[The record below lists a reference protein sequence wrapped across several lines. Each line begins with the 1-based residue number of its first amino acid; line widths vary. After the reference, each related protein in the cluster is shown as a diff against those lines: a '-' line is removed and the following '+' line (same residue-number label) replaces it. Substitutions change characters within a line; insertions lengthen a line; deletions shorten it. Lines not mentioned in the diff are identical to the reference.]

1 MNIGD
6 RIKQEIDADPAKSQV
21 SAAAYA
27 GIGKTTMSDLIAGRS
42 RSSTK
47 LHLIAE
53 YLGVTTRWLETGKPP
68 KHPSGQPETHPV
80 SYGDA
85 TEVDASPIRL
95 RRVQIRG
102 SATVGVDGFWRDV
115 EASAKDE
122 TYPVLTTDPN
132 AFAIRIVGRRYH
144 PAISSGQCV
153 LVEPGSE
160 LKLGR
165 RALVVLQDGRSAV
178 RDFHSHENGVW
189 MFTNMLDPSDFL
201 ELADHEVLSV
211 QRITST
217 FDTD

>member
-1 MNIGD
+1 MNIGE

-21 SAAAYA
+21 AAASYA
-27 GIGKTTMSDLIAGRS
+27 GIGKTTMSDLIVGRS
-42 RSSTK
+42 KSSTK

-68 KHPSGQPETHPV
+68 KHPSGSPDPKPV
-80 SYGDA
+80 SHGDA

-95 RRVQIRG
+95 RRVSIRG
-102 SATVGVDGFWRDV
+102 SAVVGLDGFWRDL
-115 EASAKDE
+115 EASTKDE
-122 TYPVLTTDPN
+122 TYPVLTTDPE

-153 LVEPGSE
+153 LVEPGAE

-165 RALVVLQDGRSAV
+165 RALIICQDGRAAI

-201 ELADHEVLSV
+201 ELPDDKVSSV